1 MSMAGLVSKLQA
13 RLNSEQSNDIP
24 SFSLYGDRST
34 CKVFNK
40 TVAFHIGQLGPE
52 SKELDLI
59 KALGKAGFLDNLEL
73 CQRVGAQV
81 HLTMKTEES
90 KKILLDKGLRYKN
103 SIFFGTLQS
112 ESTE

>member
-1 MSMAGLVSKLQA
+1 MAGLISKLQA
-13 RLNSEQSNDIP
+13 KINADESKNIP
-24 SFSLYGDRST
+24 SFTLYGDRSAS
-34 CKVFNK
+34 KVFDK
-40 TVAFHIGQLGPE
+40 SVAFHIGQLGPD

-90 KKILLDKGLRYKN
+90 KKILMNKGLK
-103 SIFFGTLQS
+103 
-112 ESTE
+112 